1 MYCFQKAMA
10 FFCFPRETERESAA
24 VTGFADYIKNNF
36 EKEKKHMK
44 SKKSA
49 LLLSFT
55 SLLLCFAMLAGSTF
69 AWFTDTATTGVNQI
83 KSGTLDV
90 GLEMATAWNEDG
102 TVKTWDNAE
111 GKTLTFKTADNRAA
125 NEIFWEPNCTY
136 KLPELRVVNKGNLAL
151 KYKVEI
157 TGIQGDAKL
166 NEVIAWT
173 IVKGVEGTNS
183 NAIFGEDGN
192 PTGEY
197 FLLPA
202 GETTAP
208 LTIEGH
214 MDQNAGNEYQNL
226 TIDGIGITV
235 LATQYTYEKDSISD
249 QYDKDAA
256 YAQGAYIVGL
266 TDENGKTVTFDTLT
280 AAAKAW
286 RESKGVVTSGNTFG
300 MNSLGTVDSIT
311 WVISGE
317 VATGDGAG
325 VIGDNGAGQ
334 SILGGGYF
342 TPSVTVNNIIVKGV
356 NDAKIAKIG
365 ESYLVSAGGEG
376 TSVVYENITFV
387 DTVRIDS
394 NPVNL
399 TFKNCT
405 FEAGFRMPHSADNGN
420 VTIENCTFT
429 GNESSGYAIFAQGNM
444 ASFKINGNKISGC
457 QRGINVQAG
466 NNAVVTIDNNTITN
480 ITGITK
486 NDRTYGA
493 AIQLTSA
500 KTFTITNNTI
510 SGVAVNALHIWAND
524 TGAVKC
530 NPDSIVIKDNTI
542 SADYLCWNEA
552 NYTNVTSS
560 GNTLTITHEGE
571 CVTKTEVKGS
581 TFTLN

>member
-1 MYCFQKAMA
+1 MKL
-10 FFCFPRETERESAA
+10 
-24 VTGFADYIKNNF
+24 
-36 EKEKKHMK
+36 K

-90 GLEMATAWNEDG
+90 GLEMAIAWDNEGNPTA
-102 TVKTWDNAE
+102 WDNAE

-125 NEIFWEPNCTY
+125 DKIFWEPNCTY

-166 NEVIAWT
+166 NEVITWT
-173 IVKGVEGTNS
+173 IVEGVEGTNS
-183 NAIFGEDGN
+183 NAILDGRGN

-202 GETTAP
+202 GQTTAP

-235 LATQYTYEKDSISD
+235 LATQYTYENDSID
-249 QYDKDAA
+249 NTYDKDAA

-286 RESKGVVTSGNTFG
+286 RESKGVVTSGDRFG
-300 MNSLGTVDSIT
+300 ANSLNGSVDSIT

-317 VATGDGAG
+317 VATGDGEG
-325 VIGDNGAGQ
+325 VIGNNGAGQ

-342 TPSVTVNNIIVKGV
+342 TPSVTVNNIIIKGV
-356 NDAKIAKIG
+356 NDAKIAKTG
-365 ESYLVSAGGEG
+365 DSYLVSAGGKDAN
-376 TSVVYENITFV
+376 VVYENITFV

-399 TFKNCT
+399 TFNNCT
-405 FEAGFRMPHSADNGN
+405 FEAGFRMPHSATNGN

-429 GNESSGYAIFAQGNM
+429 GNESSGYAIFAQGDM
-444 ASFKINGNKISGC
+444 ASFTISDNQISDC

-466 NNAVVTIDNNTITN
+466 NNAVVTIDKNTITN
-480 ITGITK
+480 ITGKTENGK
-486 NDRTYGA
+486 TYGA

-510 SGVAVNALHIWAND
+510 SDVAVNALHIWANATD
-524 TGAVKC
+524 KC

-552 NYTNVTSS
+552 NYDMNKVTSS
-560 GNTLTITHEGE
+560 GNTLNITNSGK
-571 CVTKTEVKGS
+571 CVTKTAEEPS
-581 TFTLN
+581 SFTLN

>member
-1 MYCFQKAMA
+1 MKL
-10 FFCFPRETERESAA
+10 
-24 VTGFADYIKNNF
+24 
-36 EKEKKHMK
+36 K

-49 LLLSFT
+49 LLMSFT
-55 SLLLCFAMLAGSTF
+55 SLLICFAMLAGSTF

-90 GLEMATAWNEDG
+90 GLEMATAWDG
-102 TVKTWDNAE
+102 QGNPTAWDNAE

-125 NEIFWEPNCTY
+125 DKIFWEPNCTY
-136 KLPELRVVNKGNLAL
+136 ELPELRIVNNGNLAL

-166 NEVIAWT
+166 NEVIEWT
-173 IVKGVEGTNS
+173 IVE
-183 NAIFGEDGN
+183 GEDDN
-192 PTGEY
+192 ALKENNVATGEY

-208 LTIEGH
+208 LTIKGE
-214 MDQNAGNEYQNL
+214 MDKNAGNEYQNL

-266 TDENGKTVTFDTLT
+266 TDENKKTVTFDTLT

-286 RESKGVVTSGNTFG
+286 RESKGVVTSGSTFG

-317 VATGDGAG
+317 VAIGDGEG
-325 VIGDNGAGQ
+325 VIGNNGAGQ

-356 NDAKIAKIG
+356 NDAKIAKTG
-365 ESYLVSAGGEG
+365 ESYLVSAGGKDAN
-376 TSVVYENITFV
+376 VVYENITFV

-405 FEAGFRMPHSADNGN
+405 FEAGFRMPHSATNGN

-429 GNESSGYAIFAQGNM
+429 GNESDGGYAIFAQGNM
-444 ASFKINGNKISGC
+444 ASFTISGNTISGC

-466 NNAVVTIDNNTITN
+466 NDAVVTIDGNTIKN

-524 TGAVKC
+524 AGTVKC

-542 SADYLCWNEA
+542 SAAYLCWNQA
-552 NYTNVTSS
+552 DYAMSKVTFS
-560 GNTLTITHEGE
+560 GNTVNVTNAGK
-571 CVTKTEVKGS
+571 CVTKTEVIDS
-581 TFTLN
+581 SFTLN

>member
-1 MYCFQKAMA
+1 MKL
-10 FFCFPRETERESAA
+10 
-24 VTGFADYIKNNF
+24 
-36 EKEKKHMK
+36 K
-44 SKKSA
+44 SKKSV

-90 GLEMATAWNEDG
+90 GLKMATAWNENG

-157 TGIQGDAKL
+157 TGIKGDAKL
-166 NEVIAWT
+166 NEVITWT
-173 IVKGVEGTNS
+173 IVEGETTNEVKKEGV
-183 NAIFGEDGN
+183 A
-192 PTGEY
+192 TGEY

-202 GETTAP
+202 GQTTAP

-235 LATQYTYEKDSISD
+235 LATQYTYENDSID
-249 QYDKDAA
+249 NTYDKDAA

-286 RESKGVVTSGNTFG
+286 RESKGVVTSGDRFG
-300 MNSLGTVDSIT
+300 ANSLNGSVDSIT

-317 VATGDGAG
+317 VATGDGEG
-325 VIGDNGAGQ
+325 VIGNNGAGQ

-342 TPSVTVNNIIVKGV
+342 TPSVTVNNIIIKGV
-356 NDAKIAKIG
+356 NDAKIAKTG
-365 ESYLVSAGGEG
+365 DSYLVSAGGKDAN
-376 TSVVYENITFV
+376 VVYENITFV

-405 FEAGFRMPHSADNGN
+405 FEAGFRMPHSATNGN

-429 GNESSGYAIFAQGNM
+429 GNESSGYAIFAQGDM
-444 ASFKINGNKISGC
+444 ASFTISDNQISDC

-466 NNAVVTIDNNTITN
+466 NNAVVTIDKNTITN
-480 ITGITK
+480 ITGKTENGK
-486 NDRTYGA
+486 TYGA

-510 SGVAVNALHIWAND
+510 SDVAVNALHIWANATD
-524 TGAVKC
+524 KC

-552 NYTNVTSS
+552 NYDMNKVTSS
-560 GNTLTITHEGE
+560 GNTLNITNSGK
-571 CVTKTEVKGS
+571 CVTKTAEEPS
-581 TFTLN
+581 SFTLN